1 MLQVKAAQHTLTCS
15 ACGAP
20 LGQLKMLPTPPP
32 VAEPAITHQPAV
44 AKFKAKPKPAYA
56 KLSKPSK
63 KRKKRESL
71 FRKFA
76 EEVFD
81 FVEDILD

>member
-1 MLQVKAAQHTLTCS
+1 MLRVEAGQHTLTCS

-20 LGQLKMLPTPPP
+20 LAQLKMLPTAP
-32 VAEPAITHQPAV
+32 AEAQPAITHQPAV
-44 AKFKAKPKPAYA
+44 ASFKAKPKPSY
-56 KLSKPSK
+56 SKRPKASK
-63 KRKKRESL
+63 KRKKRKSL

-76 EEVFD
+76 EEAFD